1 MADFPIR
8 PQRLLDHLNHEFER
22 LHTAKENA
30 FWTAHMGLLADTDAA
45 QATLNERER
54 ELAGFMHDPAR
65 LRVVVEEVAA
75 IERGE
80 TQATPEQRLA
90 IDGWRRTFE
99 AQVIE
104 HAEARDLH
112 SELVEDEGRLSRF
125 RRDMPL
131 GYVDATKGTVRASSV
146 ELSVMLTTD
155 PDGGRRRAAWEGLRT
170 IEPFVLS
177 HGFLDLVRK
186 RNRLGRLLGGVDF
199 YDATVRR
206 TEGLTKAEIFAWLD
220 ELEVKT
226 RARTRASL
234 RELAAMKGNDALRPW
249 NLRFAVSGDV
259 TTEKDSP
266 PFCKYLFAS
275 S

>member
-8 PQRLLDHLNHEFER
+8 PQRLLDRLNHEFER

-30 FWTAHMGLLADTDAA
+30 FWTAHMGLLADADAG
-45 QATLNERER
+45 QATLNER

-65 LRVVVEEVAA
+65 LRMVVEEVAA

-131 GYVDATKGTVRASSV
+131 GYVDATNGVKPVLVEHLIQSLIEFVGT
-146 ELSVMLTTD
+146 
-155 PDGGRRRAAWEGLRT
+155 
-170 IEPFVLS
+170 
-177 HGFLDLVRK
+177 
-186 RNRLGRLLGGVDF
+186 LGTAPRYPV
-199 YDATVRR
+199 
-206 TEGLTKAEIFAWLD
+206 
-220 ELEVKT
+220 
-226 RARTRASL
+226 
-234 RELAAMKGNDALRPW
+234 
-249 NLRFAVSGDV
+249 
-259 TTEKDSP
+259 
-266 PFCKYLFAS
+266 
-275 S
+275 